1 MPLLQSVEHETKSL
15 PILDKYAAYGCQL
28 NALSV
33 PDLFQHYEQ
42 VGFLYP
48 EKRERLMPYLSEVS
62 ENWQR
67 ALRGGELILWVITY
81 DDPETGGWAS
91 VASYRNTNTTWHTQ
105 HIVSMGGP
113 MGSRSVLL
121 AAQAI
126 RIHDGFDSSHQGWF
140 TITNRF
146 PKKVFGSVVSS
157 LGDQRAVVL
166 THNYV
171 AAPLSMCR
179 EEVAG
184 VHVVPCRQG
193 KSADLLELAL
203 HARGPVYVEGEQLND
218 DDLELHAVDDLYRR
232 VGLRRTRHVWLAYLP
247 RAEQPAGAI
256 LAYRGPLGLNFS
268 FIENRCDLILRP
280 GLSENEVALVARAL
294 VHAAATAY
302 PDFRPGFI
310 PLLADGC
317 AMVVLQQAGA
327 RFLRTYCQSIW
338 LQSGYEAM
346 YRHFESFYQRI
357 EKVQKRRGLGVKTP
371 PFRAAS

>member
-1 MPLLQSVEHETKSL
+1 MPLLPSVEHETKPL
-15 PILDKYAAYGCQL
+15 PILDKYTAYGCQL

-33 PDLFQHYEQ
+33 PDLFQQYER

-62 ENWQR
+62 ENWRR
-67 ALRGGELILWVITY
+67 ALRGGEMILWVITY

-166 THNYV
+166 THNYLAV
-171 AAPLSMCR
+171 PLSTCR

-203 HARGPVYVEGEQLND
+203 HARGPVYIEGEQLND

-232 VGLRRTRHVWLAYLP
+232 VGLRRTRHVWVAYLP

-280 GLSENEVALVARAL
+280 GLSESEVALVTRAL

-346 YRHFESFYQRI
+346 YRHFESFYKRI

-371 PFRAAS
+371 PLRAAS